1 MLSRT
6 IILALDVRAVE
17 SAGYGRPIAAGTGR
31 QRSNGRRAAGFSPQA
46 GLRSASNAMTGHRRV
61 FTGGASLCTRS
72 AATGNV
78 DPQRDAAPIPGPDF
92 LRTHPNGISFK
103 ATCIDAGTPGLW
115 RVRCLGCHEVRSRR
129 PGIGDCYAGSGG
141 RWSTEAVRERTA
153 GDKMADG
160 GLPDLANEDLH
171 GSMTSNAPFEDRA
184 SFISTSSR
192 RVRRATTGLRPA
204 MAAAKHAAGI
214 CNQCSIAETGAADSA
229 KQ

>member
-17 SAGYGRPIAAGTGR
+17 SAGYGRPIAAGTER
-31 QRSNGRRAAGFSPQA
+31 QKSNGRRAAGFSPQA
-46 GLRSASNAMTGHRRV
+46 GLRSASNAMTGYRRV
-61 FTGGASLCTRS
+61 FAGGASLCTRS
-72 AATGNV
+72 AASGSP

-92 LRTHPNGISFK
+92 LRTHPNGVSFK
-103 ATCIDAGTPGLW
+103 ATCIGAGTPGLW
-115 RVRCLGCHEVRSRR
+115 RVRCLCCHEVRSRR

-171 GSMTSNAPFEDRA
+171 GSMTSNARFEYRA
-184 SFISTSSR
+184 PFISTSSR
-192 RVRRATTGLRPA
+192 HVRRAATGLRPA
-204 MAAAKHAAGI
+204 MAVAKRAARNRKQCAIAGI
-214 CNQCSIAETGAADSA
+214 GVADPL